1 MARLWWAFAAVIV
14 LSFAVL
20 SWIGTRIYQE
30 MPPLPG
36 RVVPGDG
43 TVIIGE
49 EEIAKGQNVWQSL
62 GGMEVGSVWGHGS
75 YVAPDWTAD
84 WLHREALF
92 ILHHRATADFGKEYA
107 DLSGEQ
113 QAQLGGRL
121 ATLMRTNTYDPA
133 T

>member
-49 EEIAKGQNVWQSL
+49 EEIAKGQNVWQSM
-62 GGMEVGSVWGHGS
+62 GGMELGSVWGHGS

-84 WLHREALF
+84 ALHRELVA
-92 ILHHRATADFGKEYA
+92 ILNDWARQESAA
-107 DLSGEQ
+107 S
-113 QAQLGGRL
+113 
-121 ATLMRTNTYDPA
+121 YDGLPSEHQ
-133 T
+133 